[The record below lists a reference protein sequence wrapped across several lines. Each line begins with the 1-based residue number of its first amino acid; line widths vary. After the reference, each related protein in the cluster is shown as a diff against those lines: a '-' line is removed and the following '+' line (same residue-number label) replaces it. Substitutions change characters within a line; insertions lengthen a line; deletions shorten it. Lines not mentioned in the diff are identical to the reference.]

1 MSYFKRSMSISYEQ
15 VLDHVPDGHDKALT
29 QVICNE
35 LTLISLCKTW
45 ISFLIASL
53 ILPDTV
59 EIDLQR
65 NKSRPIP
72 ISLIMEK

>member
-29 QVICNE
+29 QVICTG
-35 LTLISLCKTW
+35 LTLVSLFKTW
-45 ISFLIASL
+45 IFFLIASL

-65 NKSRPIP
+65 NESR
-72 ISLIMEK
+72 SE